1 MGILSLNDD
10 VKPWLGIEVSET
22 KHDSVL
28 TIIMKSMEKAVLN
41 YTEAAFTQQVVVG
54 ELLDGNL
61 SDSIVTR
68 NSPIVSVQQVV
79 FGVSTDGTGGSA
91 ISSESYY
98 LPKDMEEVGPD
109 YEGSDPK
116 GSSAILLRYLETPR
130 GRGLVRVDYTY
141 GFDGVPPD
149 VKHAILLAIEA
160 DFRRKG
166 RKSIGTS
173 GRSKKDE
180 SERFSDSPAAWDKKT
195 GLPQEVVYK
204 LNPYRVFEFPT
215 QPMATFNR

>member
-1 MGILSLNDD
+1 MGILTLNDD
-10 VKPWLGIEVSET
+10 VKPWLGIETAET
-22 KHDSVL
+22 KHDSAL
-28 TIIMKSMEKAVLN
+28 TVILKSMEKAVLN
-41 YTEAAFTQQVVVG
+41 YTEAAFSQKVVVG

-68 NSPIVSVQQVV
+68 NSPIVSVQQIIFNVN
-79 FGVSTDGTGGSA
+79 TDGTGGSA
-91 ISSESYY
+91 LSTSSYY
-98 LPKDMEEVGPD
+98 LPQDMEEVGPN
-109 YEGSDPK
+109 YEGNDPK
-116 GSSAILLRYLETPR
+116 GSSAILLRHLSTPR

-141 GFDGVPPD
+141 GFNGVPPD
-149 VKHAILLAIEA
+149 VKHAILLAVEA

-173 GRSKKDE
+173 GRRKKDE
-180 SERFSDSPAAWDKKT
+180 SESFNDSPSAWDKKT

-204 LNPYRVFEFPT
+204 LNPYSVFEFPA